1 MTNDFR
7 LARKNLGATIATTV
21 AAAGILFL
29 TVGCSTKNYVR
40 SQTAPLIQ
48 NTNDL
53 DAKTAQDHR
62 TILDTD
68 QRAQAGIARVQGAA
82 DTADQHA
89 MAAGT
94 AADAAGKSAQEAY
107 NRVDSLTGVVANLD
121 HYTPLA
127 DVTVTFGF
135 DKATLTASDKKDLD
149 AFAAKLDGARH
160 YILEVTGGTD
170 STGDPQYNYDLSQR
184 RADAVVNYLQ
194 TKYNVAPHKFYLI
207 GIGKDQEVASN
218 KTAAGRK
225 QNRRVAVRLMSNMK
239 DEADASAPSGT
250 K

>member
-7 LARKNLGATIATTV
+7 LARKNLGAAIATTV

-107 NRVDSLTGVVANLD
+107 HRVDSLTGVVANLD

-160 YILEVTGGTD
+160 YILEVT
-170 STGDPQYNYDLSQR
+170 
-184 RADAVVNYLQ
+184 
-194 TKYNVAPHKFYLI
+194 
-207 GIGKDQEVASN
+207 
-218 KTAAGRK
+218 
-225 QNRRVAVRLMSNMK
+225 
-239 DEADASAPSGT
+239 
-250 K
+250 

>member
-68 QRAQAGIARVQGAA
+68 QRAQAGIARAQGAA

-170 STGDPQYNYDLSQR
+170 STGDPQY
-184 RADAVVNYLQ
+184 
-194 TKYNVAPHKFYLI
+194 
-207 GIGKDQEVASN
+207 
-218 KTAAGRK
+218 
-225 QNRRVAVRLMSNMK
+225 
-239 DEADASAPSGT
+239 
-250 K
+250 